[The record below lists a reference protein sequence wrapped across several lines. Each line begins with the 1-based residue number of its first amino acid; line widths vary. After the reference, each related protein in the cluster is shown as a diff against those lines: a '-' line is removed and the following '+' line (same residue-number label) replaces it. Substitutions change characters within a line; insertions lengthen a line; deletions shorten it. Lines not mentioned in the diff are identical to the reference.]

1 MMKMAK
7 ATESVAAATGNKY
20 YGAKGFGAI
29 GAFFGNYVNFTG
41 RSTRREYWW
50 WTLWYAIISLI
61 AMIGFIAMLVT
72 SVVNWAN
79 IDDISKLTGK
89 NIIPIIVLGIIYAL
103 FALAILLPGLSLT
116 IRRFRDAGVPW
127 WVYVILLVIEAFAS
141 IVFGDESNTAL
152 FISVAVGITC
162 FVIEVLPS
170 KDIPE

>member
-1 MMKMAK
+1 MAK

-61 AMIGFIAMLVT
+61 AMIGFIIVT
-72 SVVNWAN
+72 VGSVVNW
-79 IDDISKLTGK
+79 SKLDDLSQFTGK
-89 NIIPIIVLGIIYAL
+89 SVIPLLILIGVFLL
-103 FALAILLPGLSLT
+103 FALAVLIPGLSLT

-141 IVFGDESNTAL
+141 IVFGEESNTAL
-152 FISVAVGITC
+152 FISAAVGITC